1 MVLGVT
7 SLLTPRLDAI
17 LAAQRSAFLKDP
29 SPSVAVRTHRMDR
42 LMSAVLDNA
51 DELCDAIN
59 SDFGQR
65 CAAATLA
72 TDILAPL
79 PDILHIRR
87 NVAAWSRPRRIG
99 RGMHS
104 LLGMR
109 VRIVPQPLGVVGVI
123 APWNFPITLALQ
135 PTFAALAAGNRV
147 MIKMS
152 EVTPRAADV
161 LARVVG
167 QTFAVDE
174 LAVVVG
180 DASVASAFAGLAFD
194 HLFFTGSPA
203 VGQLV
208 QRAAADHLVPVT
220 LELGGKNPAVVARD
234 ADMARAAKRITAA
247 RMVNGGQLCLCPD
260 YVLVP
265 REKLEGFLA
274 HAESAWRRCWPT
286 VADNPSYP
294 WIVDERNYIRLQ
306 DLVGDAE
313 SKGAKIKTVRP
324 EGDKPSSPQ
333 HRWMAPTLVWDL
345 DAGMRLYHEEVFGP
359 ILSVFPYD
367 TVDDIV
373 AQIAER
379 PAALAAYWYGP
390 PSPEFDEFSR
400 HVRCGGLSRN
410 DFAIHAL
417 PNGAPFGGVGNSGF
431 GYYHGR
437 AGFDAFSHLRT
448 TASTRGRF
456 SMMSFASPP
465 FTPLAERAMRM
476 ALRLLRGMTR
486 RRASAEP
493 PELR

>member
-1 MVLGVT
+1 
-7 SLLTPRLDAI
+7 
-17 LAAQRSAFLKDP
+17 
-29 SPSVAVRTHRMDR
+29 
-42 LMSAVLDNA
+42 MSAVLDNA
-51 DELCDAIN
+51 DELCDALN
-59 SDFGQR
+59 EDFGQR

-87 NVAAWSRPRRIG
+87 NVAAWSRPRRI
-99 RGMHS
+99 RQGMHS

-152 EVTPRAADV
+152 EVTPRAAEV
-161 LARVVG
+161 LARLVAE
-167 QTFAVDE
+167 TFVIEE

-180 DASVASAFAGLAFD
+180 DASIASAFAGLPFD
-194 HLFFTGSPA
+194 HLFFTGSPEI
-203 VGQLV
+203 GQLV

-234 ADMARAAKRITAA
+234 ADIGHAAKRITAA

-260 YVLVP
+260 YALVP
-265 REKLEGFLA
+265 REKLEEFLT
-274 HAESAWRRCWPT
+274 HAEAAWRQSWPT
-286 VADNPSYP
+286 IADNPSYP
-294 WIVDERNYIRLQ
+294 WIVNEKNYTRLQ
-306 DLVGDAE
+306 DLVSDAE
-313 SKGAKIKTVRP
+313 SKGAKVTTVRP
-324 EGDKPSSPQ
+324 AGEEPSSTH
-333 HRWMAPTLVWDL
+333 HRWMAPTLVWDV
-345 DAGMRLYHEEVFGP
+345 DADMRLYHEEVFGP

-367 TVDDIV
+367 TVDDVV
-373 AQIAER
+373 AQIAAR

-390 PSPEFDEFSR
+390 SSPEFDVFSR

-437 AGFDAFSHLRT
+437 AGFDSFSHLRT
-448 TASTRGRF
+448 TASTGGRY
-456 SMMSFASPP
+456 SIMSFASPP
-465 FTPLAERAMRM
+465 FTPLADHAMRM
-476 ALRLLRGMTR
+476 AVKLLRGVAR

-493 PELR
+493 PRLR